1 MLQKKIAG
9 FILDLKNR
17 LGKGVYG
24 EVYLAV
30 DTSNNKF
37 VAVKQIPI

>member
-9 FILDLKNR
+9 FMLDLKQR
-17 LGKGVYG
+17 LGKGACG

-30 DTSNNKF
+30 DTSTNKF
-37 VAVKQIPI
+37 VAVK